1 MFSGFAFVRVLLVVI
16 LVPLWPVWRAKAERE
31 KIEQGP
37 DDLVIA
43 RTASNFEQPL
53 DNEIDHNDRV
63 TSFSQ

>member
-1 MFSGFAFVRVLLVVI
+1 MFVLFGFAFVRVLLSVI
-16 LVPLWPVWRAKAERE
+16 LVPLWPVWRAIIQRG

-43 RTASNFEQPL
+43 RTASL
-53 DNEIDHNDRV
+53 DNIDHNDRV